1 MAITFKPKIILVFF
15 LDILIIFAMIAFFCL
30 VQTNTEK
37 ALAEE
42 ENYQNCLK
50 LKDPKLV
57 VELKELR
64 VCLEQE
70 NRINKGKKRIRII
83 KRSYEGSLELTE
95 KINMRSDNKSLKK
108 FSEES

>member
-1 MAITFKPKIILVFF
+1 
-15 LDILIIFAMIAFFCL
+15 MIAFFCL

-70 NRINKGKKRIRII
+70 NRIN
-83 KRSYEGSLELTE
+83 
-95 KINMRSDNKSLKK
+95 
-108 FSEES
+108 